1 MMNKLGLS
9 ATALVFALLISGAIS
24 KPVYAHSLLTVGQI
38 GDAVE
43 VVRAT
48 SPDRILLAKGK
59 GKGKGQGK
67 GKSKGAN
74 KTKKAGGKK
83 CEGLR
88 GSEQKKCRRENS
100 KGADKGKKKGWFK

>member
-9 ATALVFALLISGAIS
+9 ATALIFALLISGAIW

-48 SPDRILLAKGK
+48 SPGQILLAKGK

-88 GSEQKKCRRENS
+88 KSEKKRCRRESS
-100 KGADKGKKKGWFK
+100 KGADKGKKKGWYK